1 MNQEKALAI
10 LKSGRNVFLTGCAG
24 TGKTYLLNQFT
35 QHLKDARLKVAVT
48 ASTGIA
54 ATHIKGITIHSWSGI
69 GIKENLTPKDI
80 DKLRR
85 NEQFM
90 DKIKGTDVLIIDEIS
105 MLHKNQLNAIHY
117 VLETCLNDPRPFG
130 GLQVVV
136 CGDFFQLPPVGKP
149 NESSKDKFCFMSE
162 AWQFAGFNIC
172 YLTQQYRQT
181 NTQLLT
187 ILNEIRNQTISK
199 STIDLL
205 NNAKNTTFSKKISP
219 TKLYT
224 HNIDVDKINQ
234 QKLDELDTEEN
245 YFKAKTKG
253 DKKLIYTLKK
263 QVLAPEHLELKVGAK
278 VMFVKNNPEKNIVNG
293 TLGEVIRFSVK
304 DYPVVKTFNGKV
316 ITVYKES
323 WSIDDEQGEP
333 LASFKQIPLRLAWAI
348 TIHKSQGMTLDA
360 VEMDLS
366 KTFERGQGYVALSR
380 LKDINNLLLLGYNN
394 IALEVDSLAY
404 KADKRFKELSDELD
418 NKTNLDK
425 LLQESKDFI
434 RSKGGRVLNKI

>member
-1 MNQEKALAI
+1 MKQEKALAI
-10 LKSGRNVFLTGCAG
+10 LKSGRNVFLTGSAG
-24 TGKTYLLNQFT
+24 TGKTYLLNQFI
-35 QHLKDARLKVAVT
+35 QHLKDARLKVAIT

-54 ATHIKGITIHSWSGI
+54 ATHIKGVTIHSWSGI
-69 GIKENLTPKDI
+69 GIKEKLTPKEI
-80 DKLRR
+80 DNLRR

-90 DKIKGTDVLIIDEIS
+90 DRIKGTDVLIIDEIS

-130 GLQVVV
+130 GLQIVV
-136 CGDFFQLPPVGKP
+136 CGDFFQLPPVG
-149 NESSKDKFCFMSE
+149 NRSESSKDKFCFMSE
-162 AWQFAGFNIC
+162 AWRFAGFNIC
-172 YLTQQYRQT
+172 YLTEQYRQT
-181 NTQLLT
+181 NTQLSG
-187 ILNEIRNQTISK
+187 ILNEIRSRNISK

-205 NNAKNTTFSKKISP
+205 NQAKNTTFSKKITP

-224 HNIDVDKINQ
+224 HNIDVDKINL
-234 QKLDELDTEEN
+234 QKLDELDTKED

-263 QVLAPEHLELKVGAK
+263 QVLAPEHLELKIGAK

-293 TLGEVIRFSVK
+293 TLGKVIRFSVK
-304 DYPVVKTFNGKV
+304 DYPVVKTFDGKT
-316 ITVYKES
+316 ITVYKEN
-323 WSIDDEQGEP
+323 WSIDDEHGEP

-380 LKDINNLLLLGYNN
+380 LKDINNLLLLGYND
-394 IALEVDSLAY
+394 IALEVDPLAY
-404 KADKRFKELSDELD
+404 KADKRFKELSNELD
-418 NKTNLDK
+418 NSTHLDE
-425 LLQESKDFI
+425 LLQEGKDFI
-434 RSKGGRVLNKI
+434 RRKGGWVLNKI

>member
-1 MNQEKALAI
+1 MTQDKALGL
-10 LKSGRNVFLTGCAG
+10 LKSGRNIFLTGSAG
-24 TGKTYLLNQFT
+24 TGKTYLLNQFI

-54 ATHIKGITIHSWSGI
+54 ATHIKGVTIHSWSGI
-69 GIKENLTPKDI
+69 GIKQSLTSKDI

-90 DKIKGTDVLIIDEIS
+90 DRIKDTNVLIIDEIS
-105 MLHKNQLNAIHY
+105 MLHKSQLNAIHY
-117 VLETCLNDPRPFG
+117 VLEACLDDPRPFG

-136 CGDFFQLPPVGKP
+136 CGDFFQLPPVGDGR
-149 NESSKDKFCFMSE
+149 EESKDKFCFMSE

-172 YLTQQYRQT
+172 YLTEQYRQT
-181 NTQLLT
+181 NSELSK
-187 ILNEIRNQTISK
+187 ILNEIRARTISK
-199 STIDLL
+199 ETIDVL
-205 NNAKNTTFSKKISP
+205 NQAKNTKFSNKIEP

-224 HNIDVDKINQ
+224 HNVDVDKINLE
-234 QKLDELDTEEN
+234 KLDQLKAKDE

-253 DKKLIYTLKK
+253 QKQLVNTLKR

-278 VMFVKNNPEKNIVNG
+278 VMFIKNNPEKNIVNG

-304 DYPVVKTFNGKV
+304 DYPVIKTFNGKT
-316 ITVYKES
+316 ITVYKET
-323 WSIDDEQGEP
+323 WTIDDEYGDS

-380 LKDINNLLLLGYNN
+380 LKDIKNLLLKGYND

-404 KADKRFKELSDELD
+404 KADKRFIELSNELDDSIYMDELID
-418 NKTNLDK
+418 
-425 LLQESKDFI
+425 ESKDFI
-434 RSKGGRVLNKI
+434 RSKGGRILRKI